1 VPGNILTEGLAGMG
15 EEYLSAM
22 AATVP
27 LKRLGTVED
36 VGHAAVYLAS
46 KEAGYVTG
54 QTIIIDG
61 GQIIPESL
69 EALAQA

>member
-1 VPGNILTEGLAGMG
+1 MG